1 MMNPFKRIREEA
13 NMPLETFAKKL
24 KITTEYLMQ
33 LERGGA
39 KKLPPHFLRE
49 LRDAG
54 YNHREI
60 NRQYDLFRNAK
71 LTEIYMEVHAD
82 GNKL

>member
-1 MMNPFKRIREEA
+1 MQNPFVEIRNNLGMTAEA
-13 NMPLETFAKKL
+13 FARRL
-24 KITTEYLMQ
+24 HITTEYLMQ

-60 NRQYDLFRNAK
+60 NRQYDNFRNA
-71 LTEIYMEVHAD
+71 LATQIFMEVHSN
-82 GNKL
+82 GNQL

>member
-1 MMNPFKRIREEA
+1 MQNPFVELRE
-13 NMPLETFAKKL
+13 NLGMPLETFARRL
-24 KITTEYLMQ
+24 HITPEYLMQ

-54 YNHREI
+54 YNNREI
-60 NRQYDLFRNAK
+60 NRQYDNFRNTLA
-71 LTEIYMEVHAD
+71 TQIFMEVHRD